1 MTSWAVCDKST
12 FVSIPPTIRDKILFF
27 VMAIALPHVQLG
39 VGFTVSVG
47 EDLDLVLTRY
57 ILLSVTTMKRLSNS
71 RIVLNIFILL
81 RFVIHWID
89 KMLMKYYY

>member
-1 MTSWAVCDKST
+1 MNLT

-27 VMAIALPHVQLG
+27 VMAMALPQVQLG
-39 VGFTVSVG
+39 DGITFSVVV
-47 EDLDLVLTRY
+47 DLDLVSTRY

-71 RIVLNIFILL
+71 RIVLNISILL

-89 KMLMKYYY
+89 KMLINES